1 MSAVYV
7 LTRPFGKGLRG
18 AGGQDYDGVP
28 PCRKSRHF
36 AILTAMRLTD
46 LFISFALS
54 TRLPFCA
61 FPACTRVQRA
71 HELVGDASGI

>member
-18 AGGQDYDGVP
+18 AGRQDYEV
-28 PCRKSRHF
+28 CRLAENPGTF

-46 LFISFALS
+46 LFIRS
-54 TRLPFCA
+54 R
-61 FPACTRVQRA
+61 
-71 HELVGDASGI
+71 